1 VNTLRQIFVVCA
13 AGLSGLPQRRST
25 ALVIVVGSAC
35 VVGVLLSMLCVTVGL
50 TRAFQAGGSPS
61 RAIVYAKQTGGGE
74 WGTGI
79 TRESFGT
86 ILNAPGI
93 ARSADGRPKADAE
106 LIMSLIPPEGFV
118 DGTLGLRAFGPAG
131 AAVHPQ
137 FTIVAGR
144 MFHTGA
150 QEVVV
155 GARVARKF
163 RFAVGGK
170 VGMPQG
176 EWPIVGV
183 FTSGGDRLEG
193 EFVADADTVM
203 SAAKVNGFGSVI
215 AQLVD
220 PSAFPEFEAW
230 LVSNPTLTVGV
241 ERQTD
246 FNTRQAGN
254 AVERFI
260 RISYG
265 IGIIM
270 GLGAMFGASRI
281 MFAAVRARTREIG
294 TLRAIG
300 FGGVAVAASILA
312 ESMALSLA
320 GAAIGSAASWLLFD
334 GREFPMWWSFRLQV
348 SPQLVAIGLLWGA
361 AIALLGGALPALR
374 AARLTPVE
382 ALRAA

>member
-1 VNTLRQIFVVCA
+1 MNALRQIIAVCA
-13 AGLSGLPQRRST
+13 IGLRGLSQRRST

-35 VVGVLLSMLCVTVGL
+35 VVGVLLSMLCVAVGL
-50 TRAFQAGGSPS
+50 TRAFQTGGSPS
-61 RAIVYAKQTGGGE
+61 RAVVYAKQAGGE

-79 TRESFGT
+79 KRESVGT

-93 ARSADGRPKADAE
+93 ARSADGRPAADAE
-106 LIMSLIPPEGFV
+106 LLMSLMPPEGFV
-118 DGTLGLRAFGPAG
+118 DGTLGLRTFGASG
-131 AAVHPQ
+131 TAVHPQ

-155 GARVARKF
+155 GAKVARQF
-163 RFAVGGK
+163 RFIVGGK

-193 EFVADADTVM
+193 QFVADADTVM

-215 AQLVD
+215 VQLSD
-220 PSAFPEFEAW
+220 ASAFPRFEAW
-230 LVSNPTLTVGV
+230 LISNPALTVGV

-246 FNTRQAGN
+246 FNTRQAGQ
-254 AVERFI
+254 AVERFT

-265 IGIIM
+265 IGILM
-270 GLGAMFGASRI
+270 GLGALFGASRI

-300 FGGVAVAASILA
+300 FGGAAVAASVLA
-312 ESMALSLA
+312 ESVALSLA
-320 GAAIGSAASWLLFD
+320 GAAIGSGIAWLLFE
-334 GREFPMWWSFRLQV
+334 GREIPMWWSFRLLV
-348 SPQLVAIGLLWGA
+348 SPQLVAIGLSWGA

-382 ALRAA
+382 ALRSA

>member
-1 VNTLRQIFVVCA
+1 MNTLRQIFAVCA
-13 AGLSGLPQRRST
+13 VGLSGLSQRRST

-50 TRAFQAGGSPS
+50 TRAYQTGGSPS
-61 RAIVYAKQTGGGE
+61 RAVVYAKQAGGE
-74 WGTGI
+74 WGTGLK
-79 TRESFGT
+79 RESVGT

-93 ARSADGRPKADAE
+93 ARSADGRPAADAE
-106 LIMSLIPPEGFV
+106 MLMSLLPPEGFV
-118 DGTLGLRAFGPAG
+118 DGTLGLRTFGPAG
-131 AAVHPQ
+131 TAVHPQ
-137 FTIVAGR
+137 FAIVAGR

-155 GARVARKF
+155 GAKVARKF

-230 LVSNPTLTVGV
+230 LISDPTLTVGV

-246 FNTRQAGN
+246 FNTRQAGH

-265 IGIIM
+265 IGVIM
-270 GLGAMFGASRI
+270 GLGAVFGASRI

-300 FGGVAVAASILA
+300 FGGAAVAASVLA
-312 ESMALSLA
+312 ESVALSLT
-320 GAAIGSAASWLLFD
+320 GAAIGGGIAWLLFD
-334 GREFPMWWSFRLQV
+334 GREIPIWWSFRLQV

-374 AARLTPVE
+374 AARLPAVE